1 MRRHWQLVKMALRAA
16 TWRATAEPPA
26 IGLPG
31 LAVWV
36 AIEVA
41 VFVAIDYSPQARFTE
56 YGLGLTIGCLVVV
69 LAAGAL
75 VLRPERRIDVCAA
88 LTTLSILMLAALEAV
103 FAGGDRLLT
112 ASGATQSMRVG
123 AGVFASGVYVIW
135 VLGAFA
141 AVLRSFQADMRWHGW
156 SRAAAVLVLQ
166 VIAGAAYPLYPA
178 FSTRETR
185 DNPPNL
191 WSIARELLNPR
202 EEREEPKR
210 VDGARVELAQP
221 ELMEAAIA
229 RLAPQ
234 TPGQAD
240 IYAIGIA
247 GWAEQDVFI
256 KELDG
261 ALAAVDRVLAVRGR
275 TLRLVNH
282 ADTVERTPVA
292 MRANFAAAVR
302 AVGRAMNRDED
313 VLLLFMTSHGTTDG
327 IALGLPG
334 LISNY
339 LAPED
344 VARVLDREGIRNRIV
359 IVSACY
365 GGVFVPPLAND
376 DTIVLTAAD
385 EKSTSFGCS
394 NEREWTYFGDALFNH
409 GLRPEV
415 SLEEAFRAA
424 RETIAQWE
432 ARDGLQPSN
441 PQAHF
446 GPALTAR
453 LATVYGASR
462 RAERRPVP

>member
-1 MRRHWQLVKMALRAA
+1 MRRHWQLIKMALRAA
-16 TWRATAEPPA
+16 IWRATAAPPA

-31 LAVWV
+31 LAAWV
-36 AIEVA
+36 AIEIA
-41 VFVAIDYSPQARFTE
+41 VFAAIDYTPEARFTE
-56 YGLGLTIGCLVVV
+56 YGLGLTIGYMLLM

-88 LTTLSILMLAALEAV
+88 LILVSILMLAVFEAV
-103 FAGGDRLLT
+103 TAGGDRLLT
-112 ASGATQSMRVG
+112 AVDATQSMRVG
-123 AGVFASGVYVIW
+123 AVSLAAGLCLVW

-141 AVLRSFQADMRWHGW
+141 AVLRSFRADMRWRGW
-156 SRAAAVLVLQ
+156 SRAAAVLAVQL
-166 VIAGAAYPLYPA
+166 IAAVTYPFYPA

-191 WSIARELLNPR
+191 WSVAREFLNPR

-221 ELMEAAIA
+221 ALMEAAIA
-229 RLAPQ
+229 RLAPETPWQ
-234 TPGQAD
+234 TD
-240 IYAIGIA
+240 VYAIGIA

-261 ALAAVDRVLAVRGR
+261 ALASIERVLAVRDR
-275 TLRLVNH
+275 TLRLINH
-282 ADTVERTPVA
+282 VDTVERTPVA

-302 AVGRAMNRDED
+302 AVSGTMNRDED

-334 LISNY
+334 LISNW
-339 LAPED
+339 LAPGD
-344 VARVLDREGIRNRIV
+344 VAAVLDREGIKNRIV

-365 GGVFVPPLAND
+365 GGVFVQPLAND

-409 GLRPEV
+409 GLRPEA
-415 SLEEAFRAA
+415 SLEEAFADA
-424 RETIAQWE
+424 RKKIGEWE

-446 GPALTAR
+446 GPALTAK
-453 LATVYGASR
+453 LASV
-462 RAERRPVP
+462 